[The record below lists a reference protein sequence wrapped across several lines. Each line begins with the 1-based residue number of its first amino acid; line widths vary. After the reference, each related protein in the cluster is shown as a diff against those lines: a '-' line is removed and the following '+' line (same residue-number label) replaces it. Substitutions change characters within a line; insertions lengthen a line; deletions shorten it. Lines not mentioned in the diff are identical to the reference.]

1 MTLKSQLIATR
12 ACAQGEAV
20 GYGGHWVADR
30 NTTLGVVAA
39 GYGDGYRAWRPKG
52 PPC

>member
-30 NTTLGVVAA
+30 NTILGVVAA
-39 GYGDGYRAWRPKG
+39 GYGDGYPRMAPEG
-52 PPC
+52 TPC